1 MRELPPLN
9 ALRVFDVTARCK
21 SFSQAAEQLHLTQGA
36 VSKQI
41 QTLEQYFGFALFVRH
56 PRQSLI
62 LTPEAQKLVPAVRES
77 FRALEEV
84 TRGLTQR
91 NATLSIKIPTCAMR
105 WVLPKIVR
113 FRAAA
118 PDIDIQLTT
127 TLSHKIDFGAE
138 PFDAAIVYG
147 ERSALGHSECVQLFP
162 ELLTPVCAPALRE
175 RIKLDTLQDLSAHTL
190 LHPTRDHAD
199 WAVWLQAAGAP
210 HVRADK
216 GQNFETMDLAI
227 DAALLG
233 FGVAI
238 ADVLLTAD
246 DVAAGRL
253 MRPFELTVPTG
264 QHFCLVFPERSA
276 RNSKL
281 VAFRDW
287 LVETTEPPESL
298 RGQHADADQTP

>member
-56 PRQSLI
+56 PRQNLI
-62 LTPEAQKLVPAVRES
+62 LTPEAQRLVPAVRES
-77 FRALEEV
+77 FRVLEEV

-91 NATLSIKIPTCAMR
+91 TATLSLKIPTCAMR

-118 PDIDIQLTT
+118 PDIDVQLTT
-127 TLSHKIDFGAE
+127 TMSHKVDFGAE
-138 PFDAAIVYG
+138 PFDAAVVYG
-147 ERSALGHSECVQLFP
+147 ERSALGHSDCVPLFP

-175 RIKLDTLQDLSAHTL
+175 RLPLDTLQDLAAHTL

-199 WAVWLQAAGAP
+199 WTTWLQAAGAMDI
-210 HVRADK
+210 RTDK

-246 DVAAGRL
+246 DLAAGRL
-253 MRPFELTVPTG
+253 VRPFELTVPTG
-264 QHFCLVFPERSA
+264 QHYCLVFPERSV
-276 RNSKL
+276 RNSTL
-281 VAFRDW
+281 ATFRDW
-287 LVETTEPPESL
+287 LADHTATT
-298 RGQHADADQTP
+298 

>member
-9 ALRVFDVTARCK
+9 ALRVFDVAAHCR

-56 PRQSLI
+56 PRQNLI

-91 NATLSIKIPTCAMR
+91 TATLSIKIPTCAMR

-113 FRAAA
+113 FRATA

-138 PFDAAIVYG
+138 PFDAGIVYG
-147 ERSALGHSECVQLFP
+147 ERSALGHSACVRLFA
-162 ELLTPVCAPALRE
+162 ELLTPVCTPALRE
-175 RIKLDTLQDLSAHTL
+175 RLRLDSVSDLASHTL
-190 LHPTRDHAD
+190 LHPARDHAD
-199 WAVWLQAAGAP
+199 WSTWLQAAGAGT
-210 HVRADK
+210 VRADR
-216 GQNFETMDLAI
+216 GQHFETMDLAI

-246 DVAAGRL
+246 EVAAGRL
-253 MRPFELTVPTG
+253 VRPFDLGVPTG
-264 QHFCLVFPERSA
+264 LHYCLVFPERSL
-276 RNSKL
+276 RNGKL
-281 VAFRDW
+281 ATFRDW
-287 LVETTEPPESL
+287 LVENTE
-298 RGQHADADQTP
+298 TN